1 MSYYIYILSNKTNV
15 AIYTG
20 VTNDLVR
27 RVYEHKNDLNKNSFC
42 SKYGIHKL
50 VYYEVI
56 DDVKS
61 AISREKQIK
70 GWKRAKKNDL
80 VESMNPDWKEL
91 YDFVIGAERGTDS
104 SLRSE

>member
-1 MSYYIYILSNKTNV
+1 MSYYIYILSNRSNV

-27 RVYEHKNDLNKNSFC
+27 RVYEHKNDLDKTSFC

-50 VYYEVI
+50 VYYEII

-80 VESMNPDWKEL
+80 IESMNPNWEDL
-91 YDFVIGAERGTDS
+91 YDFVIGAKRRTDS